1 MKKKRRVV
9 KTSDIKEKD
18 KDGRPILALDEHESV
33 SIIRDDDKKIFLE
46 PQDAELEQILRD
58 REIYINTYLNKDKTS
73 TLHIDAGR
81 YITAIPLSNFIILV
95 NPKFSN
101 IQSIG
106 RLIHYASGF
115 KEDEIIDGKINFL
128 EGRNQGLEFHI
139 EQLIHYTKKILKE
152 GLYRTYVPIQE
163 DIPYLKGKLLLL
175 PTETTSG
182 QLLNDARFNLQFS
195 CEHDEFTANILENQI
210 LLFTLDVCQRKTES
224 HSKKIEIQRLIHEI
238 DYEVEMP
245 APVTSDTFHNL
256 QYTTINQRYKNSLV
270 CCEKILNNFGL
281 VNLEKQDTEFISP
294 FFINM
299 SELFQDFIA
308 RLLKNPEY
316 YPYYTKEDKRSKRE
330 TRRVAWNVAG
340 TNKPIY
346 PDIITFTDPA
356 CDLNDYS
363 KIHSIIDV
371 KYKDDS
377 EEEEKGTLAEADM
390 YQIAFYLNDFQKC
403 IGYAVLPQHDNSR
416 ADYEIKADNQ
426 GLNIGVRHIPIDQT
440 LKWIFEKNEQNT
452 TKIRNMLLTK
462 FPISIT

>member
-1 MKKKRRVV
+1 MKKKRREI
-9 KTSDIKEKD
+9 KTSNIKEKD
-18 KDGRPILALDEHESV
+18 KDGRPILSLYEHDSV
-33 SIIRDDDKKIFLE
+33 SIKIDDDKRIFLE

-58 REIYINTYLNKDKTS
+58 REIDINTYLSKDKTS
-73 TLHIDAGR
+73 TVHIDAGK

-115 KEDEIIDGKINFL
+115 KEDEIIDGQINFL

-152 GLYRTYVPIQE
+152 GLYRTYVSIQE

-195 CEHDEFTANILENQI
+195 CEHDEFTANIRENQI

-281 VNLEKQDTEFISP
+281 VNLKKQNTEFISP

-308 RLLKNPEY
+308 RLLKNPDY
-316 YPYYTKEDKRSKRE
+316 YPHYTKEDKRGKRE
-330 TRRVAWNVAG
+330 TSRIAWNVAG
-340 TNKPIY
+340 ANQKIR

-363 KIHSIIDV
+363 KIHSIIDA
-371 KYKDDS
+371 KYKNDS
-377 EEEEKGTLAEADM
+377 EEEGKGTLAEDDM
-390 YQIAFYLNDFQKC
+390 YQIAFYLNDFQKR

-416 ADYEIKADNQ
+416 DDYEIKAINQ
-426 GLNIGVRHIPIDQT
+426 GLVIKVRHIPIDKT
-440 LKWIFEKNEQNT
+440 LKCIFEKSDENT
-452 TKIRNMLLTK
+452 KYIHDMIRDK
-462 FPISIT
+462 FLI